1 MFGSVVVVAFQVFFT
16 RKCIKI
22 IFFKKK
28 LFLTSAHQN
37 DLKTLKKYY
46 FKTKKKIK
54 KIYFFSKTL
63 LKYKNKQGI
72 NI

>member
-1 MFGSVVVVAFQVFFT
+1 VVAFQVFFT

-22 IFFKKK
+22 IFLKKK

-46 FKTKKKIK
+46 FKTKKKLK
-54 KIYFFSKTL
+54 KFIFFQKHF
-63 LKYKNKQGI
+63 
-72 NI
+72 

>member
-1 MFGSVVVVAFQVFFT
+1 VVAFQVFFT

-28 LFLTSAHQN
+28 IFLTSAHQN

-54 KIYFFSKTL
+54 FFFFSKIL